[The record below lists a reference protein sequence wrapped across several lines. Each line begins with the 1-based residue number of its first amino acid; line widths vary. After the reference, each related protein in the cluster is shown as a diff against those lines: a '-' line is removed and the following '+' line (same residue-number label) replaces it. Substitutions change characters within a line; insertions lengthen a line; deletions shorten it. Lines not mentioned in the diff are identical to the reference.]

1 MASRQI
7 RVFGAREHNLKN
19 INVDI
24 PRQSLT
30 VITGLSGSGKSS
42 LAFDTLYAEGQRRY
56 MESLSAYARQFLD
69 QLPKPHVERIEGL
82 SPAISI
88 EQKTTSRN
96 PRSTVGTV
104 TEIYD
109 YLRLL
114 YSTIGQAH
122 CPVCGAKLIRQTVE
136 DITNAAMAL
145 PERTRVVVLAPVI
158 RGRKGEYQALFQKV
172 LKEGIVRAK
181 IDGKMVDLEPTLRLK
196 KQFKHDISL
205 VIDRIVIT
213 PDARMRLHEAVKNAL
228 RRSDR
233 LVILEIVPDSEGKFP
248 RGVAWEGERL
258 FSEELGCPEHG
269 PQIVEMAPRVFS
281 FNSRY
286 GACPTCDGLGAIPE
300 FDEERMIPNPNIS
313 LHQGAIG
320 PFKWHFARRSPR
332 ELKEARNL
340 SSITDA
346 IHRVVEA
353 MEIDL
358 NQPWRDI
365 PKSTRDVLLH
375 GTKKKIPGLHA
386 WGGLLTRL
394 AERLEENEE
403 SGEFDAFAD
412 YLRMTPCSDCKGA
425 RLRPE
430 SLAVTMGGRNISQ
443 VCQLNIRHALDFFNE
458 LPLDE
463 RQREIAQQPLRQVT
477 DRLGFLLNV
486 GLHYLTLD
494 REAGTLSGGEAQ
506 RIRLAT
512 QIGSRLRGVLYILDE
527 PSIGLHQRDNEK
539 LIQSLCKIRDAGN
552 TVLVVEHDEQTIR
565 TADYVVDL
573 GPGAGKLGGEIV
585 AAGRPEQ
592 IIRAKESLTG
602 RYLQGDLQIVTPRKR
617 RQPTNHKLVIEGC
630 TLHNLKDVT
639 LELPVGLMIG
649 ITGVSGS
656 GKSSLIMET
665 LLPLL
670 MNHCYKASHQVVGPH
685 RQAAGIEHFDRCINV
700 DQTPIGR
707 TPRSNPATY
716 TKLLDQIRDL
726 FAITT
731 DAKIRGFTKSR
742 FSFNTKGG
750 RCEECSGQGS
760 VKVEMNFLPD
770 VYVECESCHGRR
782 YNQETMEVKYNGKS
796 IADVLEM
803 TVDEAVQLFAKAP
816 LIARP
821 LQTLQDVGL
830 GYIHLGQSAL
840 TLSGGEAQR
849 IKLARE
855 LSKKNT
861 GRSLYILDEP
871 TTGLHFADVHKLIEV
886 LNKLVAA
893 GSTVLVIEHNL
904 DVIKNCDWLIDLGPE
919 GGEHGGEIIAQGPPE
934 LIAKSKQSETGRFL
948 KTMLGRKAAKAV

>member
-1 MASRQI
+1 MALRQI

-19 INVDI
+19 IDVEI

-30 VITGLSGSGKSS
+30 VVTGLSGSGKSS

-56 MESLSAYARQFLD
+56 VESLSAYARQFLD

-109 YLRLL
+109 YMRLL

-122 CPVCGAKLIRQTVE
+122 CPQCGGRLVRQTAE

-145 PERTRVVVLAPVI
+145 PERTRVMVLAPVI

-181 IDGKMVDLEPTLRLK
+181 IDGKMVDLDPTLRLR
-196 KQFKHDISL
+196 KQYKHDISL
-205 VIDRIVIT
+205 VIDRIVIH
-213 PDARMRLHEAVKNAL
+213 PDARPRMHEAIRNAL
-228 RRSDR
+228 RRSER
-233 LVILEIVPDSEGKFP
+233 LVILETVADSEGNFP
-248 RGVAWEGERL
+248 RGVTWEGERL
-258 FSEELGCPEHG
+258 FSEELGCPVHG

-286 GACPTCDGLGAIPE
+286 GACPTCEGLGAIPE
-300 FDEERMIPNPNIS
+300 IDENRMIPNPNIS
-313 LHQGAIG
+313 LHQGTIG

-332 ELKEARNL
+332 ELKEARRI

-346 IHRVVEA
+346 IHHVVEDLK
-353 MEIDL
+353 IDL
-358 NQPWRDI
+358 NQPWCDL
-365 PKSTRDVLLH
+365 PKASRDVLLN
-375 GTKKKIPGLHA
+375 GTKKKIAGIKEWSGLIAH
-386 WGGLLTRL
+386 LT
-394 AERLEENEE
+394 ERLEDSE
-403 SGEFDAFAD
+403 SGDEFDTFAD
-412 YLRMTPCSDCKGA
+412 YLRMTPCTSCNGA
-425 RLRPE
+425 RLKPE
-430 SLAVTMGGRNISQ
+430 SLAVTIGDRNISQ
-443 VCQLNIRHALDFFNE
+443 VCQLNIRRALDFFNG
-458 LPLDE
+458 LTLSD
-463 RQREIAQQPLRQVT
+463 RQKEIAQQPLRQVT

-539 LIQSLCKIRDAGN
+539 LIHSLCRIRDAGN

-565 TADYVVDL
+565 TADYVLDL
-573 GPGAGKLGGEIV
+573 GPGAGKLGGEVI
-585 AAGRPEQ
+585 AAGSPQE
-592 IIRAKESLTG
+592 ILKEKKSLTA
-602 RYLQGDLQIVTPRKR
+602 RYLQGDLTISTPKKR
-617 RQPTNHKLVIEGC
+617 RQPSGQALVIQGC
-630 TLHNLKDVT
+630 ALHNLKDVT
-639 LELPVGLMIG
+639 LEIPTGLMIG

-685 RQAAGIEHFDRCINV
+685 RSVSGLEHFDRCINV

-716 TKLLDQIRDL
+716 TKLFDQIRDL
-726 FAITT
+726 FAVTT
-731 DAKIRGFTKSR
+731 DAKIRGYTKSR

-750 RCEECSGQGS
+750 RCEECGGQGS

-782 YNQETMEVKYNGKS
+782 YNQETLEVKYNGKS

-803 TVDEAVQLFAKAP
+803 TVDEAVLLFEKAP

-855 LSKKNT
+855 LSKRNT
-861 GRSLYILDEP
+861 GRSMYILDEP

-904 DVIKNCDWLIDLGPE
+904 DVIKSCDWLIDLGPE
-919 GGEHGGEIIAQGPPE
+919 GGEQGGEIIAQGPPE
-934 LIAKSKQSETGRFL
+934 VIAKSKQSETGRFL
-948 KTMLGRKAAKAV
+948 KPMLAKKSRK